1 VREHSFFG
9 RACAMSLLGLVAL
22 MAALLAGCG
31 GPSASASSGAVKHE
45 ECTAVANV
53 LSDGPDPDADPIG
66 YAEAQVLPLRQLRL
80 SDLALREAVERL
92 EAAYA
97 RFSADDG
104 AQSTRYAAAVSVAE
118 KGLNKICPGAAP

>member
-1 VREHSFFG
+1 VRVHSVFG
-9 RACAMSLLGLVAL
+9 RAWAMSPLGLVAL
-22 MAALLAGCG
+22 MAVLLAGCG
-31 GPSASASSGAVKHE
+31 GPSAPASSGAVTHE

-66 YAEAQVLPLRQLRL
+66 YAEAQVLPLRQLQV
-80 SDLALREAVERL
+80 SDPALREAVERL
-92 EAAYA
+92 DAAYA

-104 AQSTRYAAAVSVAE
+104 AQSARYSAAVSVAE